1 MTKEDS
7 EDIIIT
13 LIIVIGLISMMIL
26 YYKCRNVV

>member
-13 LIIVIGLISMMIL
+13 LFIVIGLIIMIIL
-26 YYKCRNVV
+26 YYKYRNVV